1 MPKSSLPVGEGGGRG
16 RLRRMKKTLY
26 LILPALLAL
35 CGCSEKIFPTRGVK
49 KTTPTEQ
56 VASADQPMQMV
67 PVAQDAPVE
76 ESAIEEEDA
85 PMLVVERTPIPEAW
99 TTIKDDSLVVLESMS
114 GELDSLLNS
123 WYAQTYLMVDT
134 TCTPTAANPVFS
146 DTVYT
151 DRLAN
156 LPCVVPM
163 TYNQPVR
170 ANIDRYAKQL
180 RHQVSYMLGM
190 MEYYEPLIEQALDVH
205 GVPNELKYLPVVESA
220 LNPVAVSRVG
230 ATGLWQFM
238 YSTGKLYGL
247 KQNSLVDDRRDPV
260 KSTWAAAKYLR
271 ALYDRFGDWSLAI
284 AAYNC
289 GPGNVNKAI
298 YRSGGKTDFW
308 DIYWYLPRETRGY
321 LPAFIAATYI
331 MTYHAEHGI
340 CPMESKLPLATDT
353 IMVNRLLHFD
363 QIVAVC
369 DIDMETLRG
378 LNPQYKENVIPGK
391 FLPGALR
398 LPEDKIRDFILSGD
412 SIYNYERDKYFSEE
426 KVKVLKNQATN
437 SGFVIHKIRSGES
450 LSTIAHRYRVTI
462 AELKRWNGLK
472 SNNIVAGKTLKI
484 YPR

>member
-1 MPKSSLPVGEGGGRG
+1 
-16 RLRRMKKTLY
+16 MKKNRY
-26 LILPALLAL
+26 LILSALVLL
-35 CGCSEKIFPTRGVK
+35 CGCSEKIFPIRGAQKSTAPQEIVE
-49 KTTPTEQ
+49 TPDPVVE
-56 VASADQPMQMV
+56 
-67 PVAQDAPVE
+67 VAQDTIIAEAVE
-76 ESAIEEEDA
+76 ETTIEIQHA
-85 PMLVVERTPIPEAW
+85 PIPEAW
-99 TTIKDDSLVVLESMS
+99 TKMEDDSIVVLESMS
-114 GELDSLLNS
+114 GELDSLLGS

-134 TCTPTAANPVFS
+134 TCTASATNPTFS

-151 DRLAN
+151 DRLAH
-156 LPCVVPM
+156 LPCIVPM
-163 TYNQPVR
+163 VYNQPVR
-170 ANIDRYAKQL
+170 AHIDRYATKL

-238 YSTGKLYGL
+238 YSTGKVYGL

-260 KSTWAAAKYLR
+260 KATWAAAKYLR
-271 ALYDRFGDWSLAI
+271 HLYDRFGDWSLAI

-289 GPGNVNKAI
+289 GSGNVNKAI

-340 CPMESKLPLATDT
+340 CPMESKLPLETDT

-363 QIVAVC
+363 QIVAVTG
-369 DIDMETLRG
+369 IDMETLRG

-391 FLPGALR
+391 FQPGALR
-398 LPEDKIRDFILSGD
+398 LPEDKIRDFILAGD
-412 SIYNYERDKYFSEE
+412 SIYNYERDKYFSAE
-426 KVKVLKNQATN
+426 KVKVLKNQALNT
-437 SGFVIHKIRSGES
+437 GYVVHKIRSGES
-450 LSTIAHRYRVTI
+450 LSTIARRYRVTI
-462 AELKRWNGLK
+462 TELKRWNNLK
-472 SNNIVAGKTLKI
+472 SSNIVAGKTLKI

>member
-1 MPKSSLPVGEGGGRG
+1 MPKSSLPLGEGGGRG

-67 PVAQDAPVE
+67 PVAQDAPAE
-76 ESAIEEEDA
+76 EPAIEEEDA

-391 FLPGALR
+391 FLPGSLR

>member
-1 MPKSSLPVGEGGGRG
+1 
-16 RLRRMKKTLY
+16 MKKNRY
-26 LILPALLAL
+26 LILSALVLL
-35 CGCSEKIFPTRGVK
+35 CGCSEKIFPIRGAQKSTAPQEIVE
-49 KTTPTEQ
+49 TP
-56 VASADQPMQMV
+56 D
-67 PVAQDAPVE
+67 PVVEVVQDTIIAEAVE
-76 ESAIEEEDA
+76 ETTIEIQHA
-85 PMLVVERTPIPEAW
+85 PIPEAW
-99 TTIKDDSLVVLESMS
+99 TKVEDDSIVVLESMS
-114 GELDSLLNS
+114 GELDSLLGS

-134 TCTPTAANPVFS
+134 TCTATATNPVFS
-146 DTVYT
+146 DTVYN

-163 TYNQPVR
+163 VYNQVVKSH
-170 ANIDRYAKQL
+170 IERYASKL

-238 YSTGKLYGL
+238 YSTGKAYGL

-271 ALYDRFGDWSLAI
+271 HLYTRFGDWSLAI

-289 GPGNVNKAI
+289 GSGNVNKAI

-391 FLPGALR
+391 FQPNSLR
-398 LPEDKIRDFILSGD
+398 LPEDKIRTFILSGD
-412 SIYNYERDKYFSEE
+412 SIYNHEREKYFSAE
-426 KVKVLKNQATN
+426 KVKELKNQALNT
-437 SGFVIHKIRSGES
+437 GFVVHKIRSGET
-450 LSTIAHRYRVTI
+450 LSTIARRYRVTI
-462 AELKRWNGLK
+462 TDLKRWNGLK
-472 SNNIVAGKTLKI
+472 SSNIVAGKTLKI

>member
-1 MPKSSLPVGEGGGRG
+1 
-16 RLRRMKKTLY
+16 MKKTIHITLS
-26 LILPALLAL
+26 ALLVL
-35 CGCSEKIFPTRGVK
+35 CGCSEKILPTRGVK
-49 KTTPTEQ
+49 DTPTVQTVGNET
-56 VASADQPMQMV
+56 VQPT
-67 PVAQDAPVE
+67 PVVQDATTAHDIEDTVAPTLAEDNGE
-76 ESAIEEEDA
+76 E
-85 PMLVVERTPIPEAW
+85 TYIPEEW
-99 TTIKDDSLVVLESMS
+99 TTLKDDSLVVLESMS
-114 GELDSLLNS
+114 GELDSLLSS
-123 WYAQTYLMVDT
+123 WYAETYLMVDT
-134 TCTPTAANPVFS
+134 TCTASSTNPVFS

-156 LPCVVPM
+156 LPCIVPM
-163 TYNQPVR
+163 IYNQPVR
-170 ANIDRYAKQL
+170 NHIDRYATKL

-190 MEYYEPLIEQALDVH
+190 MEYYEPLIEQALDIY

-220 LNPVAVSRVG
+220 LNPAAVSRVG

-260 KSTWAAAKYLR
+260 KSTWAAAKYLKD
-271 ALYDRFGDWSLAI
+271 LYNRFGAWDLAI

-298 YRSGGKTDFW
+298 YRSGGKKEFW

-321 LPAFIAATYI
+321 VPAFIAATYI

-353 IMVNRLLHFD
+353 IMINRLLHFD
-363 QIVAVC
+363 QIAAVC

-391 FLPGALR
+391 FQPNSLR
-398 LPEDKIRDFILSGD
+398 LPEGKIRDFILSGD
-412 SIYNYERDKYFSEE
+412 SIYNYEREKYFSEE
-426 KVKVLKNQATN
+426 KVKILKNQATN
-437 SGFVIHKIRSGES
+437 SFVVHKIRSGET
-450 LSTIAHRYRVTI
+450 LSTIARRYRVTI
-462 AELKRWNGLK
+462 SELKRWNGLRN
-472 SNNIVAGKTLKI
+472 SNIVAGKTLKI

>member
-1 MPKSSLPVGEGGGRG
+1 
-16 RLRRMKKTLY
+16 
-26 LILPALLAL
+26 
-35 CGCSEKIFPTRGVK
+35 
-49 KTTPTEQ
+49 
-56 VASADQPMQMV
+56 MQMV
-67 PVAQDAPVE
+67 PVAQDVPAE
-76 ESAIEEEDA
+76 ESAIEEEET
-85 PMLVVERTPIPEAW
+85 PMLVVERTPIPEEW
-99 TTIKDDSLVVLESMS
+99 TKIEDDSLVVLESMS

-412 SIYNYERDKYFSEE
+412 SIYNYEREKYFSEE

-462 AELKRWNGLK
+462 AELKRWNGLR

>member
-1 MPKSSLPVGEGGGRG
+1 
-16 RLRRMKKTLY
+16 MKKTSYIVLSA
-26 LILPALLAL
+26 LILL
-35 CGCSEKIFPTRGVK
+35 CGCTEKIFPIRGVQ
-49 KTTPTEQ
+49 KTETPQEIVIQTTAPSAVEQEDTTITET
-56 VASADQPMQMV
+56 VEK
-67 PVAQDAPVE
+67 AP
-76 ESAIEEEDA
+76 IEIQR
-85 PMLVVERTPIPEAW
+85 MPIPEAW
-99 TTIKDDSLVVLESMS
+99 TKVEDDSLVVLESMS

-134 TCTPTAANPVFS
+134 TCTSTATNPIFS
-146 DTVYT
+146 DTVYN

-163 TYNQPVR
+163 IYNQVVKSH
-170 ANIDRYAKQL
+170 IDRYASKL

-190 MEYYEPLIEQALDVH
+190 MEYYEPLIEQALDVYD
-205 GVPNELKYLPVVESA
+205 VPNELKYLPVVESA

-247 KQNSLVDDRRDPV
+247 KQNSLVDDRRDPE
-260 KSTWAAAKYLR
+260 KASWAAAKYLR
-271 ALYDRFGDWSLAI
+271 SLYDRFGDWSLAI

-298 YRSGGKTDFW
+298 YRSGGKREFW

-321 LPAFIAATYI
+321 LPAFIAANYI

-369 DIDMETLRG
+369 DIDIETLRG

-391 FLPGALR
+391 FQPNSLR

-412 SIYNYERDKYFSEE
+412 SIYNYEREKYFSEE
-426 KVKVLKNQATN
+426 KVKELKNQALNT
-437 SGFVIHKIRSGES
+437 GFVIHKIRSGET
-450 LSTIAHRYRVTI
+450 LSTIARRYRVTI
-462 AELKRWNGLK
+462 TDLKRWNGLK
-472 SNNIVAGKTLKI
+472 SSNIVAGKTLKI

>member
-1 MPKSSLPVGEGGGRG
+1 
-16 RLRRMKKTLY
+16 
-26 LILPALLAL
+26 
-35 CGCSEKIFPTRGVK
+35 
-49 KTTPTEQ
+49 
-56 VASADQPMQMV
+56 MQMV
-67 PVAQDAPVE
+67 PVAQDAPAE
-76 ESAIEEEDA
+76 EPAIEEEDA

-134 TCTPTAANPVFS
+134 TCTPTAANSVFS

-391 FLPGALR
+391 FLPGSLR

>member
-1 MPKSSLPVGEGGGRG
+1 
-16 RLRRMKKTLY
+16 MKKTLY

-67 PVAQDAPVE
+67 PVAQDAPAE
-76 ESAIEEEDA
+76 EPAIEEEDA
-85 PMLVVERTPIPEAW
+85 PMLVVERTPIPEEW
-99 TTIKDDSLVVLESMS
+99 TKIEDDSLVVLESMS

-391 FLPGALR
+391 FLPGSLR

>member
-1 MPKSSLPVGEGGGRG
+1 
-16 RLRRMKKTLY
+16 
-26 LILPALLAL
+26 
-35 CGCSEKIFPTRGVK
+35 
-49 KTTPTEQ
+49 
-56 VASADQPMQMV
+56 MQMV
-67 PVAQDAPVE
+67 PVAQDAPAE
-76 ESAIEEEDA
+76 EPAIEEEDA

-205 GVPNELKYLPVVESA
+205 DVPNELKYLPVVESA

-391 FLPGALR
+391 FLPGSLR

-412 SIYNYERDKYFSEE
+412 SIYNHERDKYFSEE

>member
-1 MPKSSLPVGEGGGRG
+1 
-16 RLRRMKKTLY
+16 MKKTQY
-26 LILPALLAL
+26 LILSAFVLL
-35 CGCSEKIFPTRGVK
+35 CGCSGKIFPIRGVQK
-49 KTTPTEQ
+49 
-56 VASADQPMQMV
+56 S
-67 PVAQDAPVE
+67 DAPQVVAVDSSQLTTVDTQTSAPE
-76 ESAIEEEDA
+76 VDLCAESAETLNA
-85 PMLVVERTPIPEAW
+85 KPSALNAQPRIPEAW
-99 TTIKDDSLVVLESMS
+99 TKVEDDSIVVLESMS

-134 TCTPTAANPVFS
+134 TCTATATNPVFS
-146 DTVYT
+146 DTVYN

-163 TYNQPVR
+163 TYNQVVKSH
-170 ANIDRYAKQL
+170 IERYASKL

-238 YSTGKLYGL
+238 YSTGKIYGL
-247 KQNSLVDDRRDPV
+247 KQNSLVDDRRDPE
-260 KSTWAAAKYLR
+260 KATWAAARYLR
-271 ALYDRFGDWSLAI
+271 YLYDRFGDWSLAI

-289 GPGNVNKAI
+289 GSGNVNKAI

-340 CPMESKLPLATDT
+340 CPMDSKLPLATDT

-363 QIVAVC
+363 QIA
-369 DIDMETLRG
+369 DGG
-378 LNPQYKENVIPGK
+378 LGN
-391 FLPGALR
+391 
-398 LPEDKIRDFILSGD
+398 
-412 SIYNYERDKYFSEE
+412 
-426 KVKVLKNQATN
+426 AT
-437 SGFVIHKIRSGES
+437 
-450 LSTIAHRYRVTI
+450 
-462 AELKRWNGLK
+462 
-472 SNNIVAGKTLKI
+472 AGKQLI
-484 YPR
+484 LRHIMLF

>member
-1 MPKSSLPVGEGGGRG
+1 
-16 RLRRMKKTLY
+16 MKKTIHITLS
-26 LILPALLAL
+26 ALLVL
-35 CGCSEKIFPTRGVK
+35 CGCSEKILPTRGVK
-49 KTTPTEQ
+49 DTPTVQTVGNET
-56 VASADQPMQMV
+56 VQPT
-67 PVAQDAPVE
+67 PVVQDATTAHDIEDTVAPTLAEGSRE
-76 ESAIEEEDA
+76 E
-85 PMLVVERTPIPEAW
+85 TYIPEEW
-99 TTIKDDSLVVLESMS
+99 TTLKDDSLVVLESMS
-114 GELDSLLNS
+114 GELDSLLSS
-123 WYAQTYLMVDT
+123 WYAETYLMVDT
-134 TCTPTAANPVFS
+134 TCTASSTNPVFS

-156 LPCVVPM
+156 LPCIVPM
-163 TYNQPVR
+163 IYNQPVR
-170 ANIDRYAKQL
+170 NHIDRYATKL

-190 MEYYEPLIEQALDVH
+190 MEYYEPLIEQALDVY

-220 LNPVAVSRVG
+220 LNPAAVSRVG

-260 KSTWAAAKYLR
+260 KSTWAAAKYLKD
-271 ALYDRFGDWSLAI
+271 LYNRFGAWDLAI

-298 YRSGGKTDFW
+298 YRSGGKKEFW

-321 LPAFIAATYI
+321 VPAFIAATYI

-353 IMVNRLLHFD
+353 IMINRLLHFD
-363 QIVAVC
+363 QIAAVC

-391 FLPGALR
+391 FQPNSLR
-398 LPEDKIRDFILSGD
+398 LPEGKIRDFILSGD
-412 SIYNYERDKYFSEE
+412 SIYNYEREKYFSEE
-426 KVKVLKNQATN
+426 KVKILKNQATN
-437 SGFVIHKIRSGES
+437 SFVVHKIRSGET
-450 LSTIAHRYRVTI
+450 LSTIARRYRVTI
-462 AELKRWNGLK
+462 SELKRWNGLR
-472 SNNIVAGKTLKI
+472 SSNIVAGKTLKI

>member
-1 MPKSSLPVGEGGGRG
+1 
-16 RLRRMKKTLY
+16 
-26 LILPALLAL
+26 
-35 CGCSEKIFPTRGVK
+35 
-49 KTTPTEQ
+49 
-56 VASADQPMQMV
+56 MQMV
-67 PVAQDAPVE
+67 PVAQDAPAE
-76 ESAIEEEDA
+76 EPAIEEEDA

-378 LNPQYKENVIPGK
+378 LYPQYKENVIPGK
-391 FLPGALR
+391 FLPGSLR

>member
-1 MPKSSLPVGEGGGRG
+1 
-16 RLRRMKKTLY
+16 MKKTQY
-26 LILPALLAL
+26 LILSALILL
-35 CGCSEKIFPTRGVK
+35 CGCSGKIFPIRGVQK
-49 KTTPTEQ
+49 SVAPQEVVETP
-56 VASADQPMQMV
+56 ASV
-67 PVAQDAPVE
+67 VEVAQDTMVAEATEEVPVE
-76 ESAIEEEDA
+76 IQR
-85 PMLVVERTPIPEAW
+85 VPIPESW
-99 TTIKDDSLVVLESMS
+99 TKVEDDSIVVPESMS

-134 TCTPTAANPVFS
+134 TCTATATNPVFS
-146 DTVYT
+146 DTVYN

-163 TYNQPVR
+163 TYNQVVKSH
-170 ANIDRYAKQL
+170 IERYASKL

-238 YSTGKLYGL
+238 YSTGKIYGL
-247 KQNSLVDDRRDPV
+247 KQNSLVDDRRDPE
-260 KSTWAAAKYLR
+260 KATWAAAKYLR
-271 ALYDRFGDWSLAI
+271 YLYDRFGDWSLAI

-289 GPGNVNKAI
+289 GSGNVNKAI

-308 DIYWYLPRETRGY
+308 DIYWFLPRETRGY
-321 LPAFIAATYI
+321 LPAFIAANYI

-340 CPMESKLPLATDT
+340 CPMESKLPLVTDT
-353 IMVNRLLHFD
+353 IMINRLLHFD
-363 QIVAVC
+363 QIAAVC
-369 DIDMETLRG
+369 DIDMETLKG

-391 FLPGALR
+391 FQPNSLR

-412 SIYNYERDKYFSEE
+412 SIYNYERDKYFSAE
-426 KVKVLKNQATN
+426 KVKELKNQVNNT
-437 SGFVIHKIRSGES
+437 GFVIHKIRSGET
-450 LSTIAHRYRVTI
+450 LSTIARRYRVTI
-462 AELKRWNGLK
+462 TDLKRWNGLK
-472 SNNIVAGKTLKI
+472 SSNIVAGKTLKI

>member
-1 MPKSSLPVGEGGGRG
+1 
-16 RLRRMKKTLY
+16 MKKSLY

-49 KTTPTEQ
+49 NAATEQ
-56 VASADQPMQMV
+56 VASAGQPMQTV
-67 PVAQDAPVE
+67 PVDVVADVE
-76 ESAIEEEDA
+76 YAVSPDTAE
-85 PMLVVERTPIPEAW
+85 LVVEIERTPIPEEW

-114 GELDSLLNS
+114 GELDSLLGS

-134 TCTPTAANPVFS
+134 TCTPTATNPVFS

-156 LPCVVPM
+156 LPCIVPM
-163 TYNQPVR
+163 VYNQPVR

-190 MEYYEPLIEQALDVH
+190 MDYYEPIIEQALDVH

-247 KQNSLVDDRRDPV
+247 KQNSLVDDRRDPM

-340 CPMESKLPLATDT
+340 CPMESKLPLVTDT
-353 IMVNRLLHFD
+353 IMINRLLHFD
-363 QIVAVC
+363 QIAAVC

-391 FLPGALR
+391 FLPGSLR

>member
-1 MPKSSLPVGEGGGRG
+1 
-16 RLRRMKKTLY
+16 MKKTQY
-26 LILPALLAL
+26 LILSALVLL
-35 CGCSEKIFPTRGVK
+35 CGCSGKIFPIRGVQK
-49 KTTPTEQ
+49 SAAPQEVVETPAPVVE
-56 VASADQPMQMV
+56 
-67 PVAQDAPVE
+67 VAQDAMVAEATEEAPVE
-76 ESAIEEEDA
+76 IQRA
-85 PMLVVERTPIPEAW
+85 PIPEAW
-99 TTIKDDSLVVLESMS
+99 TKVEDDSLVVLESMS

-134 TCTPTAANPVFS
+134 TCAATATNPVFS
-146 DTVYT
+146 DTVYN

-156 LPCVVPM
+156 LPCIVPM
-163 TYNQPVR
+163 TYNQVVKSH
-170 ANIDRYAKQL
+170 IERYASKL

-238 YSTGKLYGL
+238 YSTGKIYGL
-247 KQNSLVDDRRDPV
+247 KQNSLVDDRRDPE
-260 KSTWAAAKYLR
+260 KATWAAARYLR
-271 ALYDRFGDWSLAI
+271 YLYDRFGDWSLAI

-289 GPGNVNKAI
+289 GSGNVNKAI

-321 LPAFIAATYI
+321 LPAFIAANYI

-353 IMVNRLLHFD
+353 IMINRLLHFD
-363 QIVAVC
+363 QIAAVC
-369 DIDMETLRG
+369 DIDMETLKG

-391 FLPGALR
+391 FQPNSLR

-412 SIYNYERDKYFSEE
+412 SIYNYERDKYFSAE
-426 KVKVLKNQATN
+426 KVKELKNQVNNT
-437 SGFVIHKIRSGES
+437 GFVIHKIRSGET
-450 LSTIAHRYRVTI
+450 LSTIARRYRVTI
-462 AELKRWNGLK
+462 TDLKRWNGLK
-472 SNNIVAGKTLKI
+472 SSNIVAGKTLKI